1 MQVIILG
8 SGSPLVVPD
17 RAGPATLVR
26 IGKMDLLFDCGRA
39 VLMRGAAVG
48 NAVTLAGP
56 VPCASALLPAPSSV
70 NASKKPPVTFK
81 NSRRSSVLALE
92 MMKSFMGIPLV

>member
-48 NAVTLAGP
+48 NW
-56 VPCASALLPAPSSV
+56 C
-70 NASKKPPVTFK
+70 
-81 NSRRSSVLALE
+81 
-92 MMKSFMGIPLV
+92 